1 MHFTT
6 ANGACLIDQTPPTL
20 PYLVND
26 FFPVLIRAVRDWAHG
41 GIVMIWSTLSH
52 FLVWYYPWYHAVM
65 KTSFS
70 WRLIL

>member
-41 GIVMIWSTLSH
+41 GIVMI
-52 FLVWYYPWYHAVM
+52 
-65 KTSFS
+65 
-70 WRLIL
+70 